1 MKLPRTT
8 RGKYSVEAVAK
19 ALDILNAFSSSEELT
34 LNEISRRVRLNK
46 SRTFRLLHTL
56 AERGYVNRC
65 GEGTG
70 YRLGMKLFE
79 RAAGVRRDIK
89 QVAQPFMQTLHNRFN
104 ETVNLG
110 VLSDGDVLYID
121 ILESSRPFRMAA
133 TVGCRMRAHTTAM
146 GKALLAHLAPTKSGE
161 QASVSRISVAQRQ
174 ELTRELALV
183 RSRGFAL
190 DDEQNEP
197 GVACVGA
204 PIFDAAGRA
213 VAAISVSGPAYR
225 IQAKRLSIARA
236 VVTACSEASKSLGFK
251 KEKIS
256 PQRRREPQKV
266 QGKSVVLSGS
276 PRHSASLR

>member
-8 RGKYSVEAVAK
+8 KGKYSVEAVAK
-19 ALDILNAFSSSEELT
+19 ALDILNAFDSSEELT
-34 LNEISRRVRLNK
+34 LNEICRRVRLNK

-56 AERGYVNRC
+56 AERGYVNR
-65 GEGTG
+65 GDDGMG
-70 YRLGMKLFE
+70 YRLGVKLFE

-89 QVAQPFMQTLHNRFN
+89 QLAQPFMQTLHDRFN

-133 TVGCRMRAHTTAM
+133 TVGCRMRARTTAM
-146 GKALLAHLAPTKSGE
+146 GKALLAHLPATGSGD
-161 QASVSRISVAQRQ
+161 QASVSRISGAQRQ

-183 RSRGFAL
+183 RSRGFAV

-225 IQAKRLSIARA
+225 IHAKQQSIARA
-236 VVTACSEASKSLGFK
+236 VVAACRDASMSVGFK
-251 KEKIS
+251 KEHCRE
-256 PQRRREPQKV
+256 RRA
-266 QGKSVVLSGS
+266 
-276 PRHSASLR
+276 SASLR